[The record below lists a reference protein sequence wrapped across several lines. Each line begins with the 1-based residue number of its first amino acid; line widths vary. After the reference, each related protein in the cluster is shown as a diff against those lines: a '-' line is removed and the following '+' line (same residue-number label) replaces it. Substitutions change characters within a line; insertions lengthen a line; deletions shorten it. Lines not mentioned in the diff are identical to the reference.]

1 MIFINIVFFLLI
13 CMLAIISRK
22 NYSKY
27 KNEGYI
33 KGLFLSM
40 GETIYAGTGKL
51 FAQEKISSDI

>member
-33 KGLFLSM
+33 KGLFLSRVNCLPKKKYPQIL
-40 GETIYAGTGKL
+40 EKL
-51 FAQEKISSDI
+51 I